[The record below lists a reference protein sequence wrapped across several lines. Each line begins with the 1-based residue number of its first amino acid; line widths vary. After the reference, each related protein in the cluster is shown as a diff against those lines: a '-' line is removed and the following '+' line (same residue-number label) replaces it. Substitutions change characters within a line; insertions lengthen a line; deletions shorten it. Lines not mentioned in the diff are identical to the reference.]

1 MPDPH
6 GPAPGGEPAPHGPG
20 AGGGPGTHGPGAGGV
35 PRPARPDGLG
45 DLLPGG
51 RSWWAYLW
59 AGPNS
64 LVGLAGALTT
74 RGRPVRWRGVLL
86 FEDAGGGLARFLR
99 WRGFTAIT
107 LGHVIVANA
116 RLSDEVLAHEL
127 VHVAQH
133 ERWGPLYYPAYL
145 AASVLGYK
153 RNPFER
159 AATRLAGA
167 ALDARQPRP
176 DRGH

>member
-1 MPDPH
+1 MPDL
-6 GPAPGGEPAPHGPG
+6 
-20 AGGGPGTHGPGAGGV
+20 
-35 PRPARPDGLG
+35 PRLDGLG
-45 DLLPGG
+45 DLLPVR
-51 RSWWAYLW
+51 RSWWGYLW

-64 LVGLAGALTT
+64 LIGLAGALTT

-86 FEDAGGGLARFLR
+86 YEDAAGGLARFLR

-116 RLSDEVLAHEL
+116 RLGDEVLAHEL
-127 VHVAQH
+127 AHVAQH

-145 AASVLGYK
+145 VASVLGYR

-159 AATRLAGA
+159 AAARRAAATLAAQRPPPRGGEPT
-167 ALDARQPRP
+167 DAHVLPGRTRP
-176 DRGH
+176 DS

>member
-1 MPDPH
+1 
-6 GPAPGGEPAPHGPG
+6 
-20 AGGGPGTHGPGAGGV
+20 
-35 PRPARPDGLG
+35 
-45 DLLPGG
+45 
-51 RSWWAYLW
+51 
-59 AGPNS
+59 
-64 LVGLAGALTT
+64 VGLVGALTT

-145 AASVLGYK
+145 AAGVLGYR

-159 AATRLAGA
+159 AATRVAAA
-167 ALDARQPRP
+167 ALEGADGARPG
-176 DRGH
+176 RGAG